1 MHTAGPYARLAS
13 AMNPFAII
21 AVTIVLLA
29 LVMPPVLL
37 LLRLWDKFLDQGA
50 EQFNRELR
58 DLLRDEDDDE

>member
-1 MHTAGPYARLAS
+1 
-13 AMNPFAII
+13 MNPFAII
-21 AVTIVLLA
+21 AATIVLLA
-29 LVMPPVLL
+29 LVLPPVLL